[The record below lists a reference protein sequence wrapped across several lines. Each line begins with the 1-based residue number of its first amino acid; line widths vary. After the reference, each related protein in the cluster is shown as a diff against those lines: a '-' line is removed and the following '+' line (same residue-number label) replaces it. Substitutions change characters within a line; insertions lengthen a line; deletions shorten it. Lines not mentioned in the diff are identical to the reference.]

1 LKVKEDRKTIIHL
14 NNMSSSRLTGSWDCT
29 TWLRGRLKG
38 AVDPMNLNQVILAE
52 GKEK

>member
-1 LKVKEDRKTIIHL
+1 MCD
-14 NNMSSSRLTGSWDCT
+14 SRLTGSWENLT
-29 TWLRGRLKG
+29 RLRGRLKG